1 MIVQVTMPVMGA
13 DMTEGTVVRWL
24 KAEGD
29 EVKRGDK
36 LAEIETDKTVVE
48 MESFNEGLL
57 RKIVVPEGVQVPVG
71 DIIAYLGAADDEIPE
86 TPGPPTV
93 AGTPAAVAT
102 AAPGAVAAEN
112 GTATPGGRIKATP
125 VARKLADE
133 RGIDLS
139 QVTGT
144 GPGGR
149 ITRGDVDGFV
159 PSAAPAAPAPAAA
172 PAAPIART
180 VAPVAAAA
188 PIAELGEDVPVTP
201 MRQTIANVTLRSKRE
216 QPHFYVSAS
225 IDMTEAMVL
234 RKALNESLGDD
245 GVHITVNDLLLKAT
259 VQAVRKF
266 PKLNKFYEGERLVG
280 HADINLGVAI
290 ALERGL
296 IVPAIVRCQ
305 HMSLREISAAAS
317 DLGRRARGEGGVLT
331 QEENTG
337 ATFSV
342 SNLGMFDVENFAAII
357 VPPQAGILACGRVT
371 KTPVVKDGEIV
382 VADVLRATVS
392 ADHRVA
398 DGAEAAA
405 FISEVKRL
413 LENPLA
419 LVA

>member
-1 MIVQVTMPVMGA
+1 MPVMGA

-57 RKIVVPEGVQVPVG
+57 RRIVVPEGVQVPVG
-71 DIIAYLGAADDEIPE
+71 EIIAYMGAADDEIPE
-86 TPGPPTV
+86 TPATPTV
-93 AGTPAAVAT
+93 AGTPAAA
-102 AAPGAVAAEN
+102 AAEAPGAVAAEN

-159 PSAAPAAPAPAAA
+159 PSKAPVAVTPAPAPTAPIAPAVAPAAA
-172 PAAPIART
+172 
-180 VAPVAAAA
+180 VA
-188 PIAELGEDVPVTP
+188 PIAELGEDVSVTP

-225 IDMTEAMVL
+225 IDVTEAMGL
-234 RKALNESLGDD
+234 RRQLNSSLGDE

-266 PKLNKFYEGERLVG
+266 PKFNKFYDGERLVG

-317 DLGRRARGEGGVLT
+317 DLGRRARGEGGVLM

-357 VPPQAGILACGRVT
+357 VPPQAGILACGRVM
-371 KTPVVKDGEIV
+371 KTPVVKDGAIV
-382 VADVLRATVS
+382 VADVLKATVS

-413 LENPLA
+413 LESPLA

>member
-1 MIVQVTMPVMGA
+1 LIVQVTMPVMGA

-24 KAEGD
+24 KVEGD
-29 EVKRGDK
+29 EVKRGEK

-48 MESFNEGLL
+48 MESFNEGFL

-86 TPGPPTV
+86 TPAVPTA
-93 AGTPAAVAT
+93 AGIPAAAE
-102 AAPGAVAAEN
+102 AVAAPAEI

-159 PSAAPAAPAPAAA
+159 PSKAPVAVTPAPAPAALIAPAVA
-172 PAAPIART
+172 PAAA
-180 VAPVAAAA
+180 VA

-225 IDMTEAMVL
+225 IDMTEAMGL
-234 RKALNESLGDD
+234 RRQLNSSLGDD

-266 PKLNKFYEGERLVG
+266 PKFNKFYDGERLVG

-305 HMSLREISAAAS
+305 HMTLREISAAAS

-371 KTPVVKDGEIV
+371 KTPVVKGGEIV

>member
-1 MIVQVTMPVMGA
+1 MPVMGA

-71 DIIAYLGAADDEIPE
+71 EIIAYLGAADDEIPE
-86 TPGPPTV
+86 TPGVPTAV
-93 AGTPAAVAT
+93 GTPAPAVAAPTSVGAVAT
-102 AAPGAVAAEN
+102 EI

-125 VARKLADE
+125 VARKLADG

-159 PSAAPAAPAPAAA
+159 PSMAAVAVTPAPAPTAPVAPAVAPAAA
-172 PAAPIART
+172 VPTSIG
-180 VAPVAAAA
+180 
-188 PIAELGEDVPVTP
+188 IAELGEDVPVTP

-225 IDMTEAMVL
+225 IDMTEAMGL
-234 RKALNESLGDD
+234 RRQLNSSLGDE

-266 PKLNKFYEGERLVG
+266 PKFNKFYDGERLVG

-413 LENPLA
+413 LENPLV

>member
-1 MIVQVTMPVMGA
+1 MPVMGA

-71 DIIAYLGAADDEIPE
+71 DIIAYLGEADDEVPE
-86 TPGPPTV
+86 TPAVPTPAGAPPSAAVAAAPTSVGTV
-93 AGTPAAVAT
+93 AAEVGTPA
-102 AAPGAVAAEN
+102 
-112 GTATPGGRIKATP
+112 PGGRIKATP
-125 VARKLADE
+125 VARKFAAE

-149 ITRGDVDGFV
+149 ITKGDVDGFV
-159 PSAAPAAPAPAAA
+159 PSEAPAAATPAPA
-172 PAAPIART
+172 PAAPIAPA
-180 VAPVAAAA
+180 VAPAVAAP
-188 PIAELGEDVPVTP
+188 PIAELGEDIPVTP

-225 IDMTEAMVL
+225 IDMTEAMGL
-234 RKALNESLGDD
+234 RRQLNSSLGDE

-259 VQAVRKF
+259 VQALKRF
-266 PKLNKFYEGERLVG
+266 PKFNKFYDGEKLVG

-357 VPPQAGILACGRVT
+357 VPPQAGILACGRVMR
-371 KTPVVKDGEIV
+371 TPVVKDGEIV
-382 VADVLRATVS
+382 VADVLKATVS